1 MHASRGSYY
10 SAERWNFSRNARTQC
25 PPLPPPP
32 HPRVQ
37 GGGGEG
43 FTLGLFALSLLAR
56 PSPDGPV
63 VLVGFLAHLFIL
75 FKSRT

>member
-1 MHASRGSYY
+1 MLRGGPIIVPSVGISRGMR
-10 SAERWNFSRNARTQC
+10 AQC
-25 PPLPPPP
+25 PPLPPPAP
-32 HPRVQ
+32 SARAR
-37 GGGGEG
+37 GGEG

>member
-10 SAERWNFSRNARTQC
+10 SAERWNFSRNARTV
-25 PPLPPPP
+25 PNPPPP
-32 HPRVQ
+32 RPIRACK
-37 GGGGEG
+37 GGEG